1 MGKHKDVNLQAGDK
15 INLYDKSRDKNHV
28 FHVFEEPDGD
38 RSWYSIQDKDGEDV
52 LDTGEFLTGDMV
64 DDALHGKAILVDEL
78 DGNDPEIDHL
88 MAKYIITK

>member
-38 RSWYSIQDKDGEDV
+38 RSWYSIQDKFQV
-52 LDTGEFLTGDMV
+52 
-64 DDALHGKAILVDEL
+64 I
-78 DGNDPEIDHL
+78 
-88 MAKYIITK
+88 MAKSIITK